1 MKAPADNVEQIIENI
16 TSSRMR
22 RIGDSKH
29 STVWA
34 QLVSDNLIW
43 NVSLLF

>member
-22 RIGDSKH
+22 RIGYFKAY
-29 STVWA
+29 TMCVLWEMITIA
-34 QLVSDNLIW
+34 ICI
-43 NVSLLF
+43 